1 MAPRSLLHPSAT
13 PSHSF
18 VLHWSRSH
26 NSMRPRSRLPPQDSL
41 RVALHACASLL
52 LAAAAAAVDVRR
64 MGHASGAAGSQQ
76 HGGGSW
82 PLDLAVDAEA
92 GRRSRSLAVR
102 DARNAARGVAAA
114 AAVLRWRRAAAAS
127 CALPRTMITVAAV
140 DQRNG
145 GGDCFH
151 WTSSN
156 LEARYEH
163 QKYRRRYGSASAAPE
178 VAPQVVIGS

>member
-1 MAPRSLLHPSAT
+1 M
-13 PSHSF
+13 
-18 VLHWSRSH
+18 LHWSRSH

-114 AAVLRWRRAAAAS
+114 AAVLQWRRAAAAS

-145 GGDCFH
+145 GGDCFLDV
-151 WTSSN
+151 SSLSLYISN
-156 LEARYEH
+156 
-163 QKYRRRYGSASAAPE
+163 SPS
-178 VAPQVVIGS
+178 